1 MTRLQL
7 AALVENISMNIKR

>member
-7 AALVENISMNIKR
+7 VALVENISMNIKR